1 MRHLKT
7 IVRNALTV
15 GLLVSTLSSVCN
27 SDISNDISKEMFS
40 PGMGKDR

>member
-7 IVRNALTV
+7 IVRNPLTV

-27 SDISNDISKEMFS
+27 SDIPKEMFA
-40 PGMGKDR
+40 PVMGKDR